1 MPERCSPALK
11 RRRATQ
17 RVRYAVRI
25 VQPLVVHLKHS
36 TDLILSFFISSDG
49 RADLVFRHSRHDFS
63 HTPFIQHDVR
73 AAILATTQALEG
85 LAQTG
90 EHQLQTTEVRA
101 LFYP

>member
-1 MPERCSPALK
+1 MFAGVK

-17 RVRYAVRI
+17 RVRYVVRI
-25 VQPLVVHLKHS
+25 AQPIR
-36 TDLILSFFISSDG
+36 LIYDHCYNLYLSFFISSDG